1 MNTRMRHL
9 PLSGLASLCLL
20 ATAVTAA
27 ASSKSKIDDLGD
39 NTYAVTREAT
49 TAFDRDVEKFKDE
62 AKDDAAKFC
71 AGKGKTMK
79 IVALTSDRP
88 HIGGGFTYAK
98 LTFKALDANDPELTA
113 PPPAPLTAPV
123 SMAAGGVI
131 APATLPTYPGDL
143 YTELLKLDDLR
154 KRGLL
159 TDKEFEQEKKK
170 LLKRSK

>member
-1 MNTRMRHL
+1 MRHL

-20 ATAVTAA
+20 AAAVTVSAN
-27 ASSKSKIDDLGD
+27 SKSKIDDLGG

-49 TAFDRDVEKFKDE
+49 TAFDRDVEKFKSE
-62 AKDDAAKFC
+62 VQTDATKFC
-71 AGKGKTMK
+71 AEKGKTMK
-79 IVALTSDRP
+79 IVAMTTDRP

-113 PPPAPLTAPV
+113 PAPAPAAAPV
-123 SMAAGGVI
+123 PAAAGGVT
-131 APATLPTYPGDL
+131 APTTLPTYPGDL
-143 YTELLKLDDLR
+143 YTEILKLDDLR